1 MPSSP
6 IVEDQSLT
14 TSWSMSAPSTPHPH
28 LATTSDAFQFF
39 PSKASSAAKQV
50 STLPFATHTPF
61 TGSSS
66 HPNPTDE
73 LEQLHSDAFSD
84 LRKTVSEA
92 GEGFVRRMREFEAHR
107 RTGSA
112 RVSTALSH
120 SEASDR
126 KPYKRGRKRPSPMS
140 HRQIT
145 ATQSNVGAIVMRG
158 KGDENDG
165 EESDVEIRSSYA
177 SGSDDFRGC
186 SPSKKRAVSLSA
198 LSYQDAGPLSQSHT
212 LPFPIP
218 LRNRDRSSSSAS
230 TSAYSNSS
238 SEEDDDD
245 DGFQN
250 VACNAADRPPRRRA
264 PRFRSNARSSA
275 KYSSPPSLSFSF
287 STSNNSS
294 RMSLG
299 AGVPSPISPFG
310 VPHSLSSSPNQSSV
324 LSGPGNMTTAG
335 GCPSLLESRPSK
347 ASEKAVEALNL
358 ALANGAGSVSDYNA
372 LREAQNALTMEDSEA
387 GNLWD

>member
-1 MPSSP
+1 M
-6 IVEDQSLT
+6 
-14 TSWSMSAPSTPHPH
+14 
-28 LATTSDAFQFF
+28 
-39 PSKASSAAKQV
+39 
-50 STLPFATHTPF
+50 
-61 TGSSS
+61 
-66 HPNPTDE
+66 
-73 LEQLHSDAFSD
+73 HSDAFSD

-120 SEASDR
+120 PEASDR
-126 KPYKRGRKRPSPMS
+126 KPSPHKRGRKRPSPMS

-145 ATQSNVGAIVMRG
+145 TTQSNVGAIDTRG
-158 KGDENDG
+158 KSDENNGD

-177 SGSDDFRGC
+177 SGSDDFRGW

-198 LSYQDAGPLSQSHT
+198 LSDQDGGPLSQSHT

-218 LRNRDRSSSSAS
+218 LRSRDRSSSSAS

-238 SEEDDDD
+238 SSEDDDD
-245 DGFQN
+245 DEIPN
-250 VACNAADRPPRRRA
+250 IAYNAADRPIRRRA
-264 PRFRSNARSSA
+264 PRFRSKARSSA

-310 VPHSLSSSPNQSSV
+310 VPHSLSSSPNQPSV
-324 LSGPGNMTTAG
+324 LGGTGNMTTAG
-335 GCPSLLESRPSK
+335 GCPPLLESQPSK
-347 ASEKAVEALNL
+347 ASEKAVEELSL
-358 ALANGAGSVSDYNA
+358 ALANGAGSVSDYDA
-372 LREAQNALTMEDSEA
+372 LRKAQNVLIMESSEA
-387 GNLWD
+387 GGLWD